1 MKNNTTTMSFETLC
15 KIWDNQQKESAKSA
29 ILPKD
34 RARKS
39 LTRKEQLTKYAQLG
53 KRIRYGNIIF
63 TFDYDLAMGKL
74 ITPEQVILGATISD
88 FIQAVD
94 RIIGIE

>member
-1 MKNNTTTMSFETLC
+1 MKQNNTSMSFGTLC

-74 ITPEQVILGATISD
+74 ITPEQIILGATISD
-88 FIQAVD
+88 FINAVNH
-94 RIIGIE
+94 IAGIE